1 MSYAL
6 GFWRLTITQ
15 SRILNQILAVPLR
28 RALGLHRSASA
39 IRTLWECSIPTVQTI
54 RRVVLLQSVSRAV
67 RSSDAGNLMPS
78 LLRDD
83 ILRVDQDSGPA
94 YCRPFKHE
102 LAAIVQEFPDVRLPM
117 RQEAHALLR

>member
-1 MSYAL
+1 MQGANPADELCPWVLAAHHHSEPY
-6 GFWRLTITQ
+6 
-15 SRILNQILAVPLR
+15 SAVPLR

-83 ILRVDQDSGPA
+83 ILRVDQDSCPA

-102 LAAIVQEFPDVRLPM
+102 LAAIVQEFPDVRL
-117 RQEAHALLR
+117 